1 MNDPYRPPLRQFLAG
16 LLHGA
21 DALGDDDDLL
31 KLGLDSMGIMRLVI
45 FIEEKLGV
53 ALPDDEI
60 EAENVRSLGA
70 LVAWIE
76 RHR

>member
-1 MNDPYRPPLRQFLAG
+1 MNDPYRQPLRRLLAG
-16 LLHGA
+16 MLHGA

-31 KLGLDSMGIMRLVI
+31 KLGLDSMGIMRLVT

-60 EAENVRSLGA
+60 EASNVRTLGA